1 MATMT
6 VLKFPHAEGADQMI
20 GILEDLQKR
29 QLIAIQ
35 DAAIVSWPTGKKGPK
50 TRQLNH
56 LAGLGTLAG
65 SFWGL
70 LFGLIFFVPLLGMA
84 TGAAMGA
91 LFGATTDIGIDD
103 SFIAAV
109 REKVTEGTSALFLL
123 TSSAVIDRLTEA
135 LKGQSFEVIA
145 TSLSK
150 QDEDKLR
157 ETFAA

>member
-6 VLKFPHAEGADQMI
+6 VLKFPDAEGADQMI
-20 GILEDLQKR
+20 GILEGLQKR

-56 LAGLGTLAG
+56 LAGLGALAG

-70 LFGLIFFVPLLGMA
+70 LFGLIFFIPLLGMA